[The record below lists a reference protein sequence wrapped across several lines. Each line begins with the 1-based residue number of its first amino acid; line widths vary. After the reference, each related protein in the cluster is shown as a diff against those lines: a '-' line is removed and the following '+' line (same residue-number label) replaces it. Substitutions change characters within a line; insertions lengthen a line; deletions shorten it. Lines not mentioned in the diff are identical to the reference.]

1 MSYIKTRILLFF
13 TILLFNSCSNSDTP
27 DPVVPPDPEPPQTA
41 KAVNLDHFNHLYKEI
56 DFQGKKS
63 GFIYI
68 YSNYPTY
75 EPVISLEESGITAV
89 DDVARA
95 IIVLS
100 EYIKVYGSD
109 AESLDKI
116 KKFTEFI
123 LGMQNENGYFN
134 NFIYADYSIN
144 TTYVTSV
151 ATLDWWS
158 LRALNGLE
166 TAYPYLKSDADL
178 ANRINLSTTKLLSN
192 IQRDLPMTSLTTTTI
207 NGIELP
213 TWLPAKYASDQAAL
227 LIIGLLKNY
236 DRTKNNGDL
245 TMIDALAKGI
255 MIMQKGDADHY
266 PFNAFMSYNNQWH
279 AYGNDQSNALLQ
291 AGVALSKQEYIDSAL
306 KEINNFYPKIIQ
318 SGYAEEYFIQA
329 NGDNFSEVSRKKYP
343 QIAYGIRPM
352 VSAVVEAY
360 LYSKDGKYLAQAKNL
375 SGWLSGIND
384 AGQVMY
390 FNDTGI
396 CFDGIVNAT
405 QVNKNSGAEST
416 IEALLILL
424 EIEKL
429 K

>member
-1 MSYIKTRILLFF
+1 MAYINTRIILFF
-13 TILLFNSCSNSDTP
+13 SMLFFISCSNSDSP
-27 DPVVPPDPEPPQTA
+27 VAPVDPVVPQPNR
-41 KAVNLDHFNHLYKEI
+41 AVNLTHFNNLYKEI
-56 DFQGKKS
+56 DFKGKKA

-75 EPVISLEESGITAV
+75 EPVTSIEESGITCV

-109 AESLDKI
+109 ADSLDKI
-116 KKFTEFI
+116 KKYTEFI
-123 LGMQNENGYFN
+123 LAMQNENGYFN

-151 ATLDWWS
+151 ANLNWWS
-158 LRALNGLE
+158 LRALVGLE
-166 TAYPYLKSDADL
+166 TAYPLLKSDADIT
-178 ANRINLSTTKLLSN
+178 NRISQSVTKLLSN
-192 IQRDLPMTSLTTTTI
+192 IKRDLPMTSLTTETV
-207 NGIELP
+207 NGIEMP
-213 TWLPAKYASDQAAL
+213 TWLPLKYASDQSAL

-236 DRTKNNGDL
+236 ERTSNSGDL

-255 MIMQKGDADHY
+255 MIMQKGDATHY
-266 PFNAFMSYNNQWH
+266 PYNAFMSYNNQWH
-279 AYGNDQSNALLQ
+279 AYGNDQSNALLK
-291 AGVALSKQEYIDSAL
+291 AGVALNKQEYIDSAL
-306 KEINNFYPKIIQ
+306 KEVDNFYPKLVQ

-329 NGDNFSEVSRKKYP
+329 NGDNFSEISRKKYA

-352 VSAVVEAY
+352 VSAAAEAY
-360 LYSKDGKYLAQAKNL
+360 RYSKNSSHLILAKNIAA
-375 SGWLSGIND
+375 WLSGSND
-384 AGQVMY
+384 AGQPMY
-390 FNDTGI
+390 IHETGI
-396 CFDGIVNAT
+396 CFDGIVNAG

-424 EIEKL
+424 EMEKL